1 MIFPLEICNCNK
13 ELMHVQ
19 EIKIDDIITHN
30 LPFRDINKAFDLMV
44 AGKCLRCVI
53 HMPNE

>member
-13 ELMHVQ
+13 ELMHGQ

-44 AGKCLRCVI
+44 AGNYLHCVI
-53 HMPNE
+53 HMNE